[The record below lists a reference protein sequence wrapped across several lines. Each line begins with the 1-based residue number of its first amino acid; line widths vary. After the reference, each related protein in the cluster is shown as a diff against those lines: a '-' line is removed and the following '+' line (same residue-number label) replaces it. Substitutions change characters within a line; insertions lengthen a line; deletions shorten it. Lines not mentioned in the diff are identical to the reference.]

1 MPRVYGREQHYKNSE
16 TSQPMPPTL
25 QGKDAERVKAFLV
38 EHTPHVVAV
47 GAGGLEARQLKAD
60 LDTIRDSI
68 LEHHARVMTAQETGA

>member
-1 MPRVYGREQHYKNSE
+1 MSPS
-16 TSQPMPPTL
+16 L